1 MFFFLSKALLF
12 LLSPFTWIILLV
24 VAAFWLKSDK
34 WRKRSKA
41 ASIFCLLFFSNNVIF
56 KEACRLWEI
65 PGTPIEKVTTHD
77 VGILLGGMFEYNG
90 DLKRLSARRGAD
102 RVWQTLS
109 LYKLGK
115 IKTILISGDNG
126 YLFDNKFNEAKQLR
140 LNLIELGI
148 PDSAILT
155 DVTSK
160 NTFENAVQ
168 SKLILQQNKLT
179 SNRLLLITS
188 GLHMKRASAC
198 FEHTDL
204 SCTPFSTD
212 LYTGPTRYYSFDDYF
227 MPDVTVVNDWHKL
240 IKEIFGYVTYSLTDK
255 L

>member
-34 WRKRSKA
+34 WRKRSKI

-65 PGTPIEKVTTHD
+65 PGTPIEKVKKHN

-102 RVWQTLS
+102 RVWQALS

-115 IKTILISGDNG
+115 INTILISGDNG

-188 GLHMKRASAC
+188 GLHMKRALAC
-198 FEHTDL
+198 FEHADL
-204 SCTPFSTD
+204 TCTPFSTD
-212 LYTGPTRYYSFDDYF
+212 LYTGPTRYYSIDDYF
-227 MPDVTVVNDWHKL
+227 MPDVSVVSDWHKL
-240 IKEIFGYVTYSLTDK
+240 TKEIFGYVTYWLTDK

>member
-12 LLSPFTWIILLV
+12 LLSPYTWIIVLV
-24 VAAFWLKSDK
+24 IAAFRLKSVK
-34 WRKRSKA
+34 WRKRSKI

-56 KEACRLWEI
+56 KEICQLWEI
-65 PGTPIEKVTTHD
+65 PGTPIEKVQKHN

-102 RVWQTLS
+102 RVWQALS

-115 IKTILISGDNG
+115 INTILISGDNG

-160 NTFENAVQ
+160 NTFENTVQ

-188 GLHMKRASAC
+188 GLHMKRALAC
-198 FEHTDL
+198 FEHADL
-204 SCTPFSTD
+204 TCTPFSTD

-227 MPDVTVVNDWHKL
+227 MPDVSVVSDWHKL
-240 IKEIFGYVTYSLTDK
+240 TKEIFGYVTYWLTDK